1 MVRSADL
8 TLIII
13 LATTTMAISK
23 ITEPSGTVLLLFI
36 LFSISRAKKLARFP
50 PPAVEC
56 PIYQWGIHHL
66 AGQRRTR
73 RTDRSQGCLCKQWVD
88 SFLAKKRG
96 LFQLLN
102 RKKKGQ
108 KYENWAILKVSSV
121 GWKKM
126 SKGAQKEAR
135 IRSSAPSFLPIA
147 QDSVFQPKICPP
159 RRESSTTR
167 RHSMEPKSRRKS
179 SKKKNSNCARITVLT
194 ALLCTKILIINWAI
208 IIKLFV
214 EDRGE
219 GWETHEGDI
228 WRLEIGDTL
237 YRSGIEGRG
246 KTYS

>member
-36 LFSISRAKKLARFP
+36 LFSISRAKKLAGFP

-66 AGQRRTR
+66 AGQGRTR
-73 RTDRSQGCLCKQWVD
+73 RTDRSQGCLCKQWID

-135 IRSSAPSFLPIA
+135 IRSSAPLDCFLFYQSLRDLSRFCFSAEDLPA
-147 QDSVFQPKICPP
+147 KTRVFND
-159 RRESSTTR
+159 TTPFNGT
-167 RHSMEPKSRRKS
+167 EVEEEVF
-179 SKKKNSNCARITVLT
+179 KKEEFK
-194 ALLCTKILIINWAI
+194 LC
-208 IIKLFV
+208 
-214 EDRGE
+214 
-219 GWETHEGDI
+219 
-228 WRLEIGDTL
+228 
-237 YRSGIEGRG
+237 
-246 KTYS
+246 